1 MKSPPPPAD
10 ADEPASPGV
19 MRRPLQGE
27 AELHDAQ
34 HREDVRGVPHVSLQG
49 GKELHEAQRSE
60 NDRGDPSHVPT
71 TSWPLALAAVCLIVY
86 ASLYPFTEWRNQGIS
101 PLTFLTASLPRY
113 WTGFDVGVNLAGY
126 APLGFLLALAALRSG
141 RTRWA
146 VSVAVLAAGALSLVM
161 EALQSYLPARIPSNV
176 DFALNVAGAWLGA
189 CTAWLLEK
197 AGALDRWSRVRARWF
212 VSDARGA
219 LVLLALWPVALLF
232 PASVPLGLGQ
242 VLERLE
248 YTLADMLADT
258 PFLEWLPV
266 RDVELQPLV
275 PGAEVIC
282 VALGALIPCLLGY
295 SVVRTLAQRTVF
307 LALTLLA
314 AVGSTALSAA
324 LSYGPDHAWAWLDL
338 PVQVGLAMGGV
349 LALLFLPVPRRGSAA
364 LLLLALSVHLSLLNQ
379 APMGPYFAETLQVW
393 EQGRFIRFNGMAQWL
408 GWLWPYAVL
417 LYLLVRLSSRR
428 ASDAVESKIGP

>member
-1 MKSPPPPAD
+1 MPAD
-10 ADEPASPGV
+10 AGEPASPGAL
-19 MRRPLQGE
+19 RRPLQGE

-49 GKELHEAQRSE
+49 GKELHGAQRSE
-60 NDRGDPSHVPT
+60 NDRGELTLNDGGVPT

-314 AVGSTALSAA
+314 AIASTALSAA

-338 PVQVGLAMGGV
+338 PVQVGLVMGGV

-393 EQGRFIRFNGMAQWL
+393 EQGRFIRFNGLAQWL

-428 ASDAVESKIGP
+428 ASDAAESKINP